1 MGKVLTKKTKKSS
14 AEDMQLPT
22 WRKLYF
28 KPANIILSIVILLF
42 AIFFIRIAAWEH
54 GYIKRMTGS
63 ERQEPINNSANIEGD
78 DEVDRTEPTE
88 KEIAE
93 YIVAADRPRYFS
105 VPRLGI
111 NNARIIEV
119 GLKNNGEMATPYS
132 IYDIGW
138 YDQSVLPGEKGVS
151 IMDGHGGAIGVGIL
165 GNLSGRNYQDP
176 SIKVG
181 DLIRVEMGDGRV
193 FEYHVSDVAVKANG
207 DEANNYMTTAFQSPK
222 RGTASLSI
230 ITCTGT
236 YWLSSRTYSHRL
248 FVRAT
253 LD

>member
-1 MGKVLTKKTKKSS
+1 MGNKAIKKPKRTTSEMK
-14 AEDMQLPT
+14 LPA

-28 KPANIILSIVILLF
+28 KPVNIVITVIVLLF
-42 AIFFIRIAAWEH
+42 AIFFIRIAVWEH

-119 GLKNNGEMATPYS
+119 GLKSSGEMATPRS
-132 IYDIGW
+132 IYDLGW
-138 YDQSVLPGEKGVS
+138 YNQSVLPGEKGVS
-151 IMDGHGGAIGVGIL
+151 ILDGHGGAIGVGIL
-165 GNLSGRNYQDP
+165 GNLSGRDYQDP

-193 FEYHVSDVAVKANG
+193 FDYHVADVAVKANG
-207 DEANNYMTTAFQSPK
+207 DEANAYMTTAFQSPK
-222 RGTASLSI
+222 RGSASLTI

-236 YWLSSRTYSHRL
+236 YWLSSKTYSHRL
-248 FVRAT
+248 FVRAV